1 MPCIALV
8 VCTGAVC
15 KLWIMNLFD
24 KNTYIPLAE
33 RMRPKTIEEF
43 VGQKHLLS
51 KGKLLYS
58 IFEQKKALSLIL
70 WGDPGTGKTTLAHLI
85 ANACNMDSYFISAIS
100 AGVADVRKV
109 IDKGKANRTAG
120 VQTLLFIDE
129 IHRFNKAQQDAVL
142 GAVENG
148 DIVLIGATTENPSFS
163 IIAPLLSRTRVLRLY
178 PLQEDDLR
186 AIVTAAIANDQ
197 ELSHKNITLDEAA
210 LDALVQLAMGD
221 ARRALNILEAAAFL
235 KGQGTI
241 DKDTVFEAYKEQS
254 IAYDRAGDKH
264 YDTISAFI
272 KSLRGSDPNAAV
284 YYLARMLVAG
294 EDPEFIARR
303 MVIFAS
309 EDVGN
314 AYPLALTVATSGM
327 LAVKNVGLPECEII
341 LAHMATFLAS
351 CPKSNASYMALVN
364 AREIASSDVHEI
376 PLYLRNAPTQLMKQ
390 LGYAKGYKYPHDYP
404 GHFVDEEYLPREIK
418 DLIFYVPSEEG
429 NEKNIKERLTRLWP
443 KKYKKEKGE

>member
-1 MPCIALV
+1 
-8 VCTGAVC
+8 
-15 KLWIMNLFD
+15 MNNMSLFD
-24 KNTYIPLAE
+24 KSTYIPLAE
-33 RMRPKTIEEF
+33 RMRPTTIEQF

-70 WGDPGTGKTTLAHLI
+70 WGDPGTGKTTLARLI
-85 ANACNMDSYFISAIS
+85 AHECNMDSYFISAIS

-109 IDKGKANRTAG
+109 IDKGKSNRAAG
-120 VQTLLFIDE
+120 IQTLLFIDE

-163 IIAPLLSRTRVLRLY
+163 IIAPLLSRTRVLRLH
-178 PLQEDDLR
+178 PLTEDDLK
-186 AIVTAAIANDQ
+186 AIVNAALTNDQ
-197 ELSHKNITLDEAA
+197 ELSHKKIILDS
-210 LDALVQLAMGD
+210 DAIDVLVQLAMGD
-221 ARRALNILEAAAFL
+221 ARRALNILEAAVFL
-235 KGQGTI
+235 KREGTI
-241 DKDTVFEAYKEQS
+241 DKDTIFEAYKEQS
-254 IAYDRAGDKH
+254 IAYDKAGEKH

-284 YYLARMLVAG
+284 YYLTRMLVAG

-364 AREIASSDVHEI
+364 AKEVVSQLHEI

-404 GHFVDEEYLPREIK
+404 GHFVDEQYLPEKIK
-418 DLIFYVPSEEG
+418 DLIFYKPSEEG
-429 NEKNIKERLTRLWP
+429 NEKNIKDRLGKLWP
-443 KKYKKEKGE
+443 KKYKKENDE

>member
-1 MPCIALV
+1 
-8 VCTGAVC
+8 
-15 KLWIMNLFD
+15 MNLFD
-24 KNTYIPLAE
+24 KETYIPLAQ

-43 VGQKHLLS
+43 VGQKHILA
-51 KGKLLYS
+51 KGKFLYS
-58 IFEQKKALSLIL
+58 VFEQKRALSLIL

-100 AGVADVRKV
+100 AGVADVRK
-109 IDKGKANRTAG
+109 IIEKGKANRTQG
-120 VQTLLFIDE
+120 IQTLLFIDE

-178 PLQEDDLR
+178 PLSEDDLR
-186 AIVTAAIANDQ
+186 AIVTGALTNDQ
-197 ELSHKNITLDEAA
+197 ELSHKKITLTQDA
-210 LDALVQLAMGD
+210 LQTLVQLAMGD
-221 ARRALNILEAAAFL
+221 ARRVLNILEAAVFL
-235 KGQGTI
+235 KGEGTI
-241 DKDTVFEAYKEQS
+241 NNETIFEAYKEQS
-254 IAYDRAGDKH
+254 IAYDKAGDKH

-314 AYPLALTVATSGM
+314 GYPLALTVATSGL

-351 CPKSNASYMALVN
+351 CPKSNESYMALVK
-364 AREIASSDVHEI
+364 AKEVATQALYEI
-376 PLYLRNAPTQLMKQ
+376 PLYLRNAPTKLMQ
-390 LGYAKGYKYPHDYP
+390 QFGYSKGYKYPHDYH
-404 GHFVDEEYLPREIK
+404 GHFVDEEYLPKEIK
-418 DLIFYVPSEEG
+418 DLIFYTPSEEG
-429 NEKNIKERLTRLWP
+429 NEKNIKERLAKLWP
-443 KKYKKEKGE
+443 KKYKKENNT

>member
-1 MPCIALV
+1 
-8 VCTGAVC
+8 
-15 KLWIMNLFD
+15 MNTMSLFD
-24 KNTYIPLAE
+24 KSTYIPLAE
-33 RMRPKTIEEF
+33 RMRPTTIEQF

-70 WGDPGTGKTTLAHLI
+70 WGEPGTGKTTLARLI
-85 ANACNMDSYFISAIS
+85 AQVCNMDSYFISAIS

-109 IDKGKANRTAG
+109 IDKGKSNRAAG
-120 VQTLLFIDE
+120 IQTLLFIDE

-163 IIAPLLSRTRVLRLY
+163 IIAPLLSRTRVLRLH
-178 PLQEDDLR
+178 PLTEDDLR
-186 AIVTAAIANDQ
+186 AIVTAALANDK
-197 ELSHKNITLDEAA
+197 ELSNKKITLDADA

-221 ARRALNILEAAAFL
+221 ARRALNILEAAVFL
-235 KGQGTI
+235 KGEGTI
-241 DKDTVFEAYKEQS
+241 NKDTIFEAYKEQS
-254 IAYDRAGDKH
+254 IAYDKAGDKH

-364 AREIASSDVHEI
+364 AKEVASQELHEI

-404 GHFVDEEYLPREIK
+404 GHFVDEQYLPEKIK
-418 DLIFYVPSEEG
+418 DLIFYQPSEEG
-429 NEKNIKERLTRLWP
+429 NEKNIKERLSKLWP
-443 KKYKKEKGE
+443 KKYKKENDE